1 MMGAESV
8 KIFTAKRIITMNPAL
23 PFAQAIAV
31 QGDRILGVGT
41 VEDLAQWGDHE
52 LSEQFKDHILLPGFV
67 EAHTHVMAGAVW
79 EFPYVGFYD
88 RVDPAG
94 RTWLGCQTIASV
106 VDRLAECERDL
117 NDPAQ
122 TLVAW
127 GLDPI
132 FLKGER
138 LVAKHLDQISTTRPI
153 FVFHASGHLATVNSE
168 MMRRSGIDRH
178 TPTPG
183 VAKDAHGEPNGELQ
197 EPAAMSLAQDG
208 FAAIGVA
215 MMSPNA
221 KWNYAREARN
231 CGVTTIADLGTTR
244 LAMEGQLEAW
254 REVTD
259 DANYPARVVVA
270 VGHSDFGSESK
281 DSNPMVSLAVR
292 LRDEEETAKL
302 RFGIVKLV
310 LDGSIQGFTARVSWP
325 HYVNPPPGHPGN
337 GLWLIPPEQM
347 PDIVSSYHEAG
358 LTVHCHCNGDEAAQ
372 VFIDAVEIALQRH
385 PRWDHRHTV
394 QHCQLTTTAQYKK
407 MAALGLNANI
417 FSNHIFHWGDQHA
430 AITVGEERAA
440 RMDACATAEREGVK
454 FSVHSDA
461 PITPMG
467 HLHTAW
473 CAVNRLTASGR
484 VLGPEERIS
493 VAKALEACTIDAA
506 HQLKLDHDIGSLE
519 AGKLADF
526 AVLERDPFEISPE
539 ELKDIPVW
547 GTVVGGSPHPA
558 GLK

>member
-1 MMGAESV
+1 MMGAASV

-52 LSEQFKDHILLPGFV
+52 VSEEFKDHILLPGFV

-106 VDRLAECERDL
+106 VDRLAECERDV

-138 LVAKHLDQISTTRPI
+138 LVAKHLDQISTTRAI

-407 MAALGLNANI
+407 MAALGMNANI

-430 AITVGEERAA
+430 AITIGEERAA
-440 RMDACATAEREGVK
+440 RMDACATAQREGVK

-493 VAKALEACTIDAA
+493 VGKALEACTIDAA

-547 GTVVGGSPHPA
+547 GTVVGGSLHPA

>member
-1 MMGAESV
+1 MGDASL

-31 QGDRILGVGT
+31 QGDRILGLGT
-41 VEDLAQWGDHE
+41 IEDLAQWGDYE
-52 LSEQFKDHILLPGFV
+52 VDDQFKDHILLPGFV
-67 EAHTHVMAGAVW
+67 EAHTHVMTGGVW

-88 RVDPAG
+88 RVDPTG
-94 RTWLGCQTIASV
+94 RTWSGCRDLSSV
-106 VDRLAECERDL
+106 VGRLQECERDL
-117 NDPAQ
+117 EDPQ
-122 TLVAW
+122 QPLIAW

-132 FLKGER
+132 FLQGER
-138 LVAKHLDQISTTRPI
+138 LVAKHLDQVSEKRPI
-153 FVFHASGHLATVNSE
+153 FVYHASGHLATINSE
-168 MMRRSGIDRH
+168 MMRRSDIDRH

-183 VAKDAHGEPNGELQ
+183 VAKDTDGEPNGELQ
-197 EPAAMSLAQDG
+197 EPAAMFLAQGG
-208 FAAIGVA
+208 FAALGAAI
-215 MMSPNA
+215 MSPNA

-231 CGVTTIADLGTTR
+231 CGVTTVTDLGTTR

-254 REVTD
+254 RDATD
-259 DANYPARVVVA
+259 DPNYPARVVVA
-270 VGHSDFGSESK
+270 VGHGDFGGQQTESN
-281 DSNPMVSLAVR
+281 DMALLAVR
-292 LRDEEETAKL
+292 LRDEEQTSKL

-325 HYVNPPPGHPGN
+325 HYVNPPAGHPGN

-347 PDIVSSYHEAG
+347 AEIVSSYHAAG

-372 VFIDAVEIALQRH
+372 VFIDAVEEALEKH

-407 MAALGLNANI
+407 MAALGMNANI

-430 AITVGEERAA
+430 SVTVGEERAA
-440 RMDACATAEREGVK
+440 RMDACATAEREGVR
-454 FSVHSDA
+454 FAVHSDA

-467 HLHTAW
+467 QLHTAW

-493 VAKALEACTIDAA
+493 VSTALQACTLDAA

-526 AVLERDPFEISPE
+526 AVLESDPYEVSPE
-539 ELKDIPVW
+539 QLKDISVW
-547 GTVVGGSPHPA
+547 GTVLGGVPQPA
-558 GLK
+558 DSQ

>member
-1 MMGAESV
+1 MSNESV
-8 KIFTAKRIITMNPAL
+8 EIFTAKRIITMSPAL

-31 QGDRILGVGT
+31 RGDRILGVGT
-41 VEDLAQWGDHE
+41 VDDLSQWGDYE
-52 LSEQFKDHILLPGFV
+52 LNEQFKDHILLPGFV
-67 EAHTHVMAGAVW
+67 EAHSHVMAGAVW

-88 RVDPAG
+88 RADPAG
-94 RTWLGCQTIASV
+94 RTWLGCQTIAAV

-117 NDPAQ
+117 TDPDQ
-122 TLVAW
+122 TLLAW

-132 FLKGER
+132 FLEGER

-183 VAKDAHGEPNGELQ
+183 VAKDVDGEPNGELQ
-197 EPAAMSLAQDG
+197 EPAAMSLAQG
-208 FAAIGVA
+208 GLSAIGIA

-244 LAMEGQLEAW
+244 LALDGQLEAW
-254 REVTD
+254 RQATD

-270 VGHSDFGSESK
+270 FGHFDISLENK

-310 LDGSIQGFTARVSWP
+310 LDGSIQGFTARISWP

-347 PDIVSSYHEAG
+347 ADIVSSYHEAG

-372 VFIDAVEIALQRH
+372 VFIDAVETALQRH

-394 QHCQLTTTAQYKK
+394 QHCQLTTTAQYKQ
-407 MAALGLNANI
+407 MAALGMNANI

-430 AITVGEERAA
+430 STTVGEERAA
-440 RMDACATAEREGVK
+440 GMDACATAEREGVK

-526 AVLERDPFEISPE
+526 AVLEEDPFEVSPE

-547 GTVVGGSPHPA
+547 GTVVGGTSHVA
-558 GLK
+558 GSK

>member
-1 MMGAESV
+1 MGDASL

-23 PFAQAIAV
+23 PFAEAIAV
-31 QGDRILGVGT
+31 QGDRILGLGT
-41 VEDLAQWGDHE
+41 IEDLAQWGDYE
-52 LSEQFKDHILLPGFV
+52 VDDQFKDHILLPGFV
-67 EAHTHVMAGAVW
+67 EAHTHVMTGGVW

-88 RVDPAG
+88 RVDPTG
-94 RTWLGCQTIASV
+94 RTWSGCRDLSSV
-106 VDRLAECERDL
+106 VERLQECERDL
-117 NDPAQ
+117 EDPQ
-122 TLVAW
+122 QPLIAW

-132 FLKGER
+132 FLQGER
-138 LVAKHLDQISTTRPI
+138 LVAKHLDQVSEKRPI
-153 FVFHASGHLATVNSE
+153 FVYHASGHLATINSE
-168 MMRRSGIDRH
+168 MMRRSDIDRH

-183 VAKDAHGEPNGELQ
+183 VARDTDGEPNGELQ
-197 EPAAMSLAQDG
+197 EPAAMFLAQGG
-208 FAAIGVA
+208 FAALGAAI
-215 MMSPNA
+215 MSPNA

-231 CGVTTIADLGTTR
+231 CGVTTVTDLGTTR

-254 REVTD
+254 RDATD
-259 DANYPARVVVA
+259 DPNYPARVVVA
-270 VGHSDFGSESK
+270 VGHGDFGGQQTESN
-281 DSNPMVSLAVR
+281 DMALLAVR
-292 LRDEEETAKL
+292 LRDEEQTSKL

-325 HYVNPPPGHPGN
+325 HYVNPPAGHPGN
-337 GLWLIPPEQM
+337 GLIPPEQM
-347 PDIVSSYHEAG
+347 AEIVSSYHAAG

-372 VFIDAVEIALQRH
+372 VFIDAVEEALEKH

-407 MAALGLNANI
+407 MAALGMNANI

-430 AITVGEERAA
+430 SVTVGEERAA
-440 RMDACATAEREGVK
+440 RMDACATAEREGVR
-454 FSVHSDA
+454 FAVHSDA

-467 HLHTAW
+467 QLHTAW

-493 VAKALEACTIDAA
+493 VSTALQACTLDAA

-526 AVLERDPFEISPE
+526 AVLESDPYEVSPE
-539 ELKDIPVW
+539 QLKDISVW
-547 GTVVGGSPHPA
+547 GTVLGGVPQPA
-558 GLK
+558 DSQ

>member
-1 MMGAESV
+1 MSDAKV
-8 KIFTAKRIITMNPAL
+8 TIFTGKKIITMNPAM
-23 PFAQAIAV
+23 PVAQAIAV

-41 VEDLAQWGDHE
+41 VGDLAQWGDYE
-52 LSEQFKDHILLPGFV
+52 LNEQFKNYVLMPGFV
-67 EAHTHVMAGAVW
+67 EAHSHVMAGAVW

-88 RVDPAG
+88 RSDPLG
-94 RTWLGCQTIASV
+94 HTWLGCQTIAAV
-106 VDRLAECERDL
+106 VDRLAECEREL
-117 NDPAQ
+117 RDPDQ

-132 FLKGER
+132 FLEGER
-138 LVAKHLDQISTTRPI
+138 LVAKHLDQISATRPI
-153 FVFHASGHLATVNSE
+153 FVFHASGHLATVNSA
-168 MMRRSGIDRH
+168 MMRRSSIDRY

-183 VAKDAHGEPNGELQ
+183 VARDVDGEPNGELQ

-208 FAAIGVA
+208 FSAIGVA
-215 MMSPNA
+215 MMSSNA

-244 LAMEGQLEAW
+244 LTMEGQLEAW
-254 REVTD
+254 HEATSHD
-259 DANYPARVVVA
+259 DYPARVVVA
-270 VGHSDFGSESK
+270 VAHLDLN
-281 DSNPMVSLAVR
+281 SNKKNSNSIVSLAVR

-337 GLWLIPPEQM
+337 GLWLIPPEQLA
-347 PDIVSSYHEAG
+347 DIVSAYHEAG
-358 LTVHCHCNGDEAAQ
+358 LTVHCHCNGDEATQ
-372 VFIDAVEIALQRH
+372 VFIDAVDLALQRH

-394 QHCQLTTTAQYKK
+394 QHSQMTTAAQYKK
-407 MAALGLNANI
+407 MASLGINANI

-430 AITVGEERAA
+430 AVTIGEERAA
-440 RMDACATAEREGVK
+440 RMDACATAEREGVV

-461 PITPMG
+461 PITPMSQ
-467 HLHTAW
+467 LHTAW
-473 CAVNRLTASGR
+473 SAVNRLTASGR
-484 VLGPEERIS
+484 LLGPEERIS
-493 VAKALEACTIDAA
+493 VAKALEACTLGAA

-526 AVLERDPFEISPE
+526 AVLEKDPFEISPK
-539 ELKDIPVW
+539 ELKNIAVW
-547 GTVVGGSPHPA
+547 GTVVGGTPHVA
-558 GLK
+558 SST

>member
-1 MMGAESV
+1 MGDASV

-31 QGDRILGVGT
+31 RGDRILGVGT

-52 LSEQFKDHILLPGFV
+52 LIEQFKDHILMPGFV

-88 RVDPAG
+88 RADPAG

-117 NDPAQ
+117 NDPDQ

-168 MMRRSGIDRH
+168 MMRRSDIDRH

-183 VAKDAHGEPNGELQ
+183 VAKDADGEPNGELQ

-254 REVTD
+254 RQATD
-259 DANYPARVVVA
+259 DPSYPARVVVA
-270 VGHSDFGSESK
+270 VGHSDFGSENK

-310 LDGSIQGFTARVSWP
+310 LDGSIQGFTARISWP

-337 GLWLIPPEQM
+337 GLWLIPPEQLA
-347 PDIVSSYHEAG
+347 DIVSSYHEVG

-372 VFIDAVEIALQRH
+372 VFIDAVETALQRH

-407 MAALGLNANI
+407 MAALGMNANI

-430 AITVGEERAA
+430 STTVGEERAA
-440 RMDACATAEREGVK
+440 RMDACATAQREGVK

-493 VAKALEACTIDAA
+493 VAKALEACTLDAA
-506 HQLKLDHDIGSLE
+506 HQLRLDHDIGSLE

-526 AVLERDPFEISPE
+526 AVLEKDPFEVSPE

-547 GTVVGGSPHPA
+547 GTVVGGTPHVA
-558 GLK
+558 GST

>member
-1 MMGAESV
+1 MGDASV

-31 QGDRILGVGT
+31 RGDRILGVGT

-52 LSEQFKDHILLPGFV
+52 LSEQFKDHILMPGFV

-88 RVDPAG
+88 RADPAG

-117 NDPAQ
+117 NDPDQ

-183 VAKDAHGEPNGELQ
+183 VAKDADGEPNGELQ

-254 REVTD
+254 RQATD
-259 DANYPARVVVA
+259 DPSYPARVVVA
-270 VGHSDFGSESK
+270 VGHSDFGSENK

-310 LDGSIQGFTARVSWP
+310 LDGSIQGFTARISWP

-337 GLWLIPPEQM
+337 GLWLIPPEQLA
-347 PDIVSSYHEAG
+347 DIVSSYHEAG

-372 VFIDAVEIALQRH
+372 VFIDAVETALQRH

-407 MAALGLNANI
+407 MAALGMNANI

-430 AITVGEERAA
+430 SITVGEERAA
-440 RMDACATAEREGVK
+440 RMDACATAQREGVK

-493 VAKALEACTIDAA
+493 VAKALEACTLGAA
-506 HQLKLDHDIGSLE
+506 HQLRLDHDIGSLE

-526 AVLERDPFEISPE
+526 AVLEKDPFEVSPE

-547 GTVVGGSPHPA
+547 GTVVGATPHVAGST
-558 GLK
+558 

>member
-1 MMGAESV
+1 
-8 KIFTAKRIITMNPAL
+8 MNPAL
-23 PFAQAIAV
+23 PFATAIAV
-31 QGDRILGVGT
+31 QGERIVGVGT
-41 VEDLAQWGDHE
+41 IEDLAQWGDHE
-52 LSEQFKDHILLPGFV
+52 VHDEFKDHVLLPGFV

-88 RVDPAG
+88 RADPAG
-94 RTWLGCQTIASV
+94 RIWGGCRTIDSV
-106 VDRLAECERDL
+106 VERLTECERDL
-117 NDPAQ
+117 NDPDSA
-122 TLVAW
+122 LIAW

-132 FLKGER
+132 FLSGER
-138 LVAKHLDQISTTRPI
+138 LVAEHLDRVSATRPI
-153 FVFHASGHLATVNSE
+153 FVYHASGHLATVNSE

-183 VAKDAHGEPNGELQ
+183 VAKDAEGEPNGELQ
-197 EPAAMSLAQDG
+197 EPAAMSLAQGG
-208 FAAIGVA
+208 FSAIGVA
-215 MMSPNA
+215 IMSPNA

-244 LAMEGQLEAW
+244 LATEGQLEAW
-254 REVTD
+254 RDATD

-270 VGHSDFGSESK
+270 VGHFDFGGTVK
-281 DSNPMVSLAVR
+281 DSNEMALLAVR
-292 LRDEEETAKL
+292 LRDEEETTKL

-325 HYVNPPPGHPGN
+325 HYVNPPAGHPGN

-347 PDIVSSYHEAG
+347 ADIVSSYHEAG
-358 LTVHCHCNGDEAAQ
+358 LTVHCHCNGDEATQ
-372 VFIDAVEIALQRH
+372 IFIDAVEIALQRH

-407 MAALGLNANI
+407 MAALGMNANI

-430 AITVGEERAA
+430 SVTVGEERAA
-440 RMDACATAEREGVK
+440 RMDACGTAQREGVR

-473 CAVNRLTASGR
+473 CAVNRLTATGR

-493 VAKALEACTIDAA
+493 VNKALEACTIDAA
-506 HQLKLDHDIGSLE
+506 HQLKLDHDVGSLE
-519 AGKLADF
+519 AGKFADF
-526 AVLERDPFEISPE
+526 AVLERDPYEVSPE

-547 GTVVGGSPHPA
+547 GTVLGGALHPA
-558 GLK
+558 GSE

>member
-1 MMGAESV
+1 MSDANV
-8 KIFTAKRIITMNPAL
+8 KIFTAKRIITMSPTL

-31 QGDRILGVGT
+31 RGDRILGVGT
-41 VEDLAQWGDHE
+41 VDDLSQWGDYE
-52 LSEQFKDHILLPGFV
+52 LNEQFKDHILLPGFV
-67 EAHTHVMAGAVW
+67 EAHSHVMAGAVW

-88 RVDPAG
+88 RSDPAG

-106 VDRLAECERDL
+106 VDRLAQCERDL
-117 NDPAQ
+117 SDPDQ

-132 FLKGER
+132 FLEGER

-168 MMRRSGIDRH
+168 MMRRSGIDHH

-183 VAKDAHGEPNGELQ
+183 VAKDVDGEPNGELQ
-197 EPAAMSLAQDG
+197 EPAAMSLAQKG
-208 FAAIGVA
+208 FSAIGVA

-231 CGVTTIADLGTTR
+231 CGVTTIADLGTTP
-244 LAMEGQLEAW
+244 LAMDGQLEAW
-254 REVTD
+254 RQATD

-270 VGHSDFGSESK
+270 VGHFDGSLENK

-310 LDGSIQGFTARVSWP
+310 LDGSIQGFTARISWP

-337 GLWLIPPEQM
+337 GLWLIPPEQLA
-347 PDIVSSYHEAG
+347 DIVSSYHEAG

-372 VFIDAVEIALQRH
+372 VFIDAVETALQRH

-394 QHCQLTTTAQYKK
+394 QHCQLTTTAQYKQ
-407 MAALGLNANI
+407 MAALGMNANI

-430 AITVGEERAA
+430 STTVGEERAA
-440 RMDACATAEREGVK
+440 GMDACATAEREGVK

-526 AVLERDPFEISPE
+526 AVLEEDPFEVSPE

-547 GTVVGGSPHPA
+547 GTVVGGISHVA
-558 GLK
+558 GSK

>member
-1 MMGAESV
+1 LGDASV

-31 QGDRILGVGT
+31 RGDRILGVGT

-52 LSEQFKDHILLPGFV
+52 LSEQFNDHVLMPGFV

-88 RVDPAG
+88 RADPTG
-94 RTWLGCQTIASV
+94 GTWLGCQTIASV
-106 VDRLAECERDL
+106 VDRLVECERDL
-117 NDPAQ
+117 KDPDQ

-168 MMRRSGIDRH
+168 MMRRSGIDRY

-183 VAKDAHGEPNGELQ
+183 VAKDADGEPNGELQ

-254 REVTD
+254 RQATD
-259 DANYPARVVVA
+259 DPSYPARVVVA
-270 VGHSDFGSESK
+270 VGHSDFGSENQ

-310 LDGSIQGFTARVSWP
+310 LDGSIQGFTARISWP

-337 GLWLIPPEQM
+337 GLWLIPPEQLA
-347 PDIVSSYHEAG
+347 DIVSSYHEAG

-372 VFIDAVEIALQRH
+372 VFIDAVETALQRH

-394 QHCQLTTTAQYKK
+394 QHCQLTTTAQYKQ
-407 MAALGLNANI
+407 MAALGMNANI

-430 AITVGEERAA
+430 STTVGEERAA
-440 RMDACATAEREGVK
+440 GMDACATAEREGVK

-493 VAKALEACTIDAA
+493 VAKALEACTLDAA
-506 HQLKLDHDIGSLE
+506 HQLRLDHDIGSLE

-526 AVLERDPFEISPE
+526 AVLEEDPFEVSPE

-547 GTVVGGSPHPA
+547 GTVVGGTSHVA
-558 GLK
+558 GSK

>member
-1 MMGAESV
+1 
-8 KIFTAKRIITMNPAL
+8 MNPAL

-31 QGDRILGVGT
+31 RGDRILGVGT

-52 LSEQFKDHILLPGFV
+52 LSEQFNDHVLMPGFV

-88 RVDPAG
+88 RADPTG
-94 RTWLGCQTIASV
+94 GTWLGCQTIASV

-117 NDPAQ
+117 NDPDQ

-168 MMRRSGIDRH
+168 MMRRSGIDRY

-183 VAKDAHGEPNGELQ
+183 VAKDADGEPNGELQ

-254 REVTD
+254 RQATD
-259 DANYPARVVVA
+259 DPSYPARVVVA
-270 VGHSDFGSESK
+270 VGHSDFGSENQ

-310 LDGSIQGFTARVSWP
+310 LDGSIQGFTARISWP

-337 GLWLIPPEQM
+337 GLWLIPPEQLA
-347 PDIVSSYHEAG
+347 DIVSSYHEAG

-372 VFIDAVEIALQRH
+372 VFIDAVETALQRH

-407 MAALGLNANI
+407 MAALGMNANI

-430 AITVGEERAA
+430 SITVGEERAA
-440 RMDACATAEREGVK
+440 RMDACATAQREGVK

-493 VAKALEACTIDAA
+493 VAEALEACTLGAA
-506 HQLKLDHDIGSLE
+506 YQLRLDHDIGSLE

-526 AVLERDPFEISPE
+526 AVLEKDPFEVSPE

-547 GTVVGGSPHPA
+547 GTVVGGTAHVA
-558 GLK
+558 GSK

>member
-1 MMGAESV
+1 
-8 KIFTAKRIITMNPAL
+8 
-23 PFAQAIAV
+23 
-31 QGDRILGVGT
+31 VGT

-52 LSEQFKDHILLPGFV
+52 VSEEFKDHILLPGFV

-106 VDRLAECERDL
+106 VDRLAECERDV

-407 MAALGLNANI
+407 MAALGMNANI

-430 AITVGEERAA
+430 SITIGEERAA

-493 VAKALEACTIDAA
+493 VGKALEACTIDAA

-547 GTVVGGSPHPA
+547 GTVVGGSLHPA